1 MNPAKRKWLAR
12 LEKAKTVQGP
22 VNVKTLAEAAPVLKV
37 EEIVVEQPPV
47 VVEEPVVEAVVE
59 PVVEVTAEPVA
70 EVVEPVAEPAVEA
83 PVEEIV
89 VTKKKK
95 K

>member
-12 LEKAKTVQGP
+12 LEQTKTVQGP

-47 VVEEPVVEAVVE
+47 VVEEPAVEAIVE
-59 PVVEVTAEPVA
+59 PVVEVTAEPVS
-70 EVVEPVAEPAVEA
+70 EPAVELA
-83 PVEEIV
+83 AEIPAEEVV